1 MKQLRLV
8 ALVLAASACCVA
20 MAFACGAG
28 KGASASAAGSSCCA
42 GGASATAA
50 NAKGK
55 GAKVAAGAC
64 TPEMQ
69 AACTPEMKAA
79 CSANKSAAAGSP
91 CCSGGSMAAH
101 VECAVCADQVGCDE
115 DIRSTGAHTQ
125 VVALKNG
132 AMIVY
137 TANTPENVRALQA
150 TVARHNSTVV
160 SVLNGQRD
168 GKLCASCKPMRG
180 AMQSGKLHRELVNV
194 QRGAQVVITSSDRS
208 MVRRIHDMTGAE
220 LAARVRD

>member
-20 MAFACGAG
+20 MAFAGGAG

-79 CSANKSAAAGSP
+79 CGANHSAGGACGA
-91 CCSGGSMAAH
+91 GGSMAAH
-101 VECAVCADQVGCDE
+101 MDCAVCADQMGCDE

-150 TVARHNSTVV
+150 TVARHNTTVV

-168 GKLCASCKPMRG
+168 GKLCASCKPLRG

-194 QRGAQVVITSSDRS
+194 QRGAQVVITSSDRA